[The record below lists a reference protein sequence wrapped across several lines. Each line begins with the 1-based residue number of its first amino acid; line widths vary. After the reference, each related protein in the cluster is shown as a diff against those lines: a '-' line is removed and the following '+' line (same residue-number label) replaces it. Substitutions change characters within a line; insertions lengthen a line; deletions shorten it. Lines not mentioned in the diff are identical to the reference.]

1 MIPERLALSHSAAAS
16 HRGGRVGAL
25 QVPSQAS
32 SVSAPAAF
40 SSNLVQPM
48 TPSQTLAPVRNHI
61 LKIAGHFLSLHPGP
75 GNRANG
81 QSAPCR
87 GPHPTLSR
95 AKRYSTRYSRVVT
108 QLAKRYSTRY
118 SRVVTQRSTDLAQSS
133 LPSVIGRERGY
144 SGWYDRSMGCAG
156 FHVDRLATQSF
167 CLSPGPGTDTA
178 PARPRTHSS
187 TTSEVLTR
195 S

>member
-1 MIPERLALSHSAAAS
+1 MGSENMIPERLALSHSAAAS

-40 SSNLVQPM
+40 SSNLVQPT
-48 TPSQTLAPVRNHI
+48 TPSQTLAPVRNHT

-87 GPHPTLSR
+87 APHPTLSR
-95 AKRYSTRYSRVVT
+95 
-108 QLAKRYSTRY
+108 AKRYSTRY

-144 SGWYDRSMGCAG
+144 SGWYDRSMG
-156 FHVDRLATQSF
+156 
-167 CLSPGPGTDTA
+167 
-178 PARPRTHSS
+178 
-187 TTSEVLTR
+187 
-195 S
+195 

>member
-1 MIPERLALSHSAAAS
+1 M
-16 HRGGRVGAL
+16 GAL

-118 SRVVTQRSTDLAQSS
+118 SRVVTQLAKRYSTRYSRVVTQRSTDLAQSS